1 VRALPARLRRREL
14 MRLSSRFSCVRPHSQ
29 AAILEPKLLYTSRAR
44 SRRAGVAHTGM
55 RVAYLSL
62 QAVVDVQNSWT
73 AVTEIIA
80 GLEALAL
87 PNDLD

>member
-1 VRALPARLRRREL
+1 
-14 MRLSSRFSCVRPHSQ
+14 
-29 AAILEPKLLYTSRAR
+29 
-44 SRRAGVAHTGM
+44 M